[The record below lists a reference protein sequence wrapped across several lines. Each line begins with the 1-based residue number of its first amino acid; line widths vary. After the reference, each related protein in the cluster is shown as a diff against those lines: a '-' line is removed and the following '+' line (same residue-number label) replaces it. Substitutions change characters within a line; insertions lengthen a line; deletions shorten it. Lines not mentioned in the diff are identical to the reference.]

1 MFVKEAEAL
10 SSHATLVASQVERRL
25 QVVDVEDDFIVTDGE
40 RVKVV
45 EVREEKPDFG
55 GVVSNSSI
63 GISTRAEGGGKF
75 DEQML
80 RFRIKR
86 RSFQIVFLIIMVKFK
101 IDGKDKKNRIPH
113 RRCRFNTIYK
123 S

>member
-1 MFVKEAEAL
+1 VFEKEAEAL
-10 SSHATLVASQVERRL
+10 SSHATLVAAQVERRP

-55 GVVSNSSI
+55 GVVSNCSI
-63 GISTRAEGGGKF
+63 RISTRVEGGRKF

-80 RFRIKR
+80 PFRIKR
-86 RSFQIVFLIIMVKFK
+86 RSF
-101 IDGKDKKNRIPH
+101 
-113 RRCRFNTIYK
+113 
-123 S
+123 